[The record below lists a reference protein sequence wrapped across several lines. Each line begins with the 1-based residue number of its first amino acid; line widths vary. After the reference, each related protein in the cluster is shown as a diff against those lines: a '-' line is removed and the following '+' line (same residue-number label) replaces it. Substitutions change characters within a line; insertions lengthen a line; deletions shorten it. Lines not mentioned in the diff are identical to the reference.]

1 MFEIEFFFQ
10 EMSDNAKSGTDFPF
24 GGVRINFPYEKPYPA
39 QKQMMAKIIAALKN
53 KENALL
59 ESPTGSGKS
68 LALLCSVLG
77 WVEKRTEEVSTSS
90 EVRKLKQQLS
100 QATEW

>member
-1 MFEIEFFFQ
+1 
-10 EMSDNAKSGTDFPF
+10 MSDNAKSGTDFPF

-77 WVEKRTEEVSTSS
+77 WLEQRTAEVENMP
-90 EVRKLKQQLS
+90 KLKNLRKEIQTLKV
-100 QATEW
+100 WCCKLCN

>member
-1 MFEIEFFFQ
+1 
-10 EMSDNAKSGTDFPF
+10 MSDNAKSGTTFPF
-24 GGVRINFPYEKPYPA
+24 GGVPINFPYATPYPA

-77 WVEKRTEEVSTSS
+77 WIEKRTEEARNNP
-90 EVRKLKQQLS
+90 EVKKLRLQIS